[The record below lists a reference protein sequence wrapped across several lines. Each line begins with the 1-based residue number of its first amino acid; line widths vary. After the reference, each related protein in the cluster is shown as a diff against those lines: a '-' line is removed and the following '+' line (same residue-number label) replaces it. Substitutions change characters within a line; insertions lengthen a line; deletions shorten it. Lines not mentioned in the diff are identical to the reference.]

1 MEKIRK
7 IVHIDMDAFF
17 ASVEERDFPE
27 LKGRPVAVGRSAE
40 RGVVA
45 TANYE
50 ARKYGVHSA
59 MSSKVALQRCP
70 HLIFQ
75 PPRFDVYKAVSR
87 QVHEIF
93 AQFTDLIEP
102 LSIDEAYLDVT
113 DNKKGIRSATI
124 VAEEIKRMIRET
136 TLLTASAGVSYNKFL
151 AKIASDYDK
160 PDGLFVIEPKDAVAF
175 IAQLPV
181 GKFYGIGPVTEQY
194 LGKMGIRTGADLQR
208 FSLAEMSNIFGKN
221 GQFFYDIVRGV
232 DNREVVVDRK
242 RKSYSAE
249 STFEK
254 DLNSSFAVVTELY
267 RLEQRVW
274 NEVTQAGKYAKTV
287 TLKLRFADFTT
298 ITRSYSSED
307 YLCGFAEF
315 HAIAKSLLT
324 KIDYSGRGVRL
335 LGVGVSNLTDVESE
349 CGRQLSLK
357 FK

>member
-307 YLCGFAEF
+307 YICGFAEF

-324 KIDYSGRGVRL
+324 KIDYSGSGVRL

>member
-136 TLLTASAGVSYNKFL
+136 TMLTASAGVSYNKFL

-232 DNREVVVDRK
+232 DNREVVMDRK

-307 YLCGFAEF
+307 YICGFAEF

>member
-254 DLNSSFAVVTELY
+254 DLNGSFAVVTELY

-307 YLCGFAEF
+307 YICDFAEF

>member
-1 MEKIRK
+1 METVRK
-7 IVHIDMDAFF
+7 ILHIDMDAFY
-17 ASVEERDFPE
+17 ASVEERDFPQ
-27 LKGRPVAVGRSAE
+27 LKGRPVAVGRAE
-40 RGVVA
+40 GRGVVA

-59 MSSKVALQRCP
+59 MSSKEALQRCP
-70 HLIFQ
+70 NLIFQ
-75 PPRFDVYKAVSR
+75 PPRFEVYKAVS
-87 QVHEIF
+87 QQIHHIF
-93 AQFTDLIEP
+93 AEYTDIIEP
-102 LSIDEAYLDVT
+102 LSLDEAYLDVT
-113 DNKKGIRSATI
+113 HNKKSMPSATI
-124 VAEEIKRMIRET
+124 MAREIKRRIRET

-160 PDGLFVIEPKDAVAF
+160 PDGLFVIEPKDAVSFMAT
-175 IAQLPV
+175 LPV
-181 GKFYGIGPVTEQY
+181 GKFYGIGKVTAQRLNA
-194 LGKMGIRTGADLQR
+194 LGIAVGADLQR
-208 FSLAEMSNIFGKN
+208 LTMAEMTALFGKS
-221 GQFFYDIVRGV
+221 GLFFYNIVRGV
-232 DNREVVVDRK
+232 DNREVVVDRE

-249 STFEK
+249 STFEN
-254 DLNSSFAVVTELY
+254 DLATHFAVVTELY

-307 YLCGFAEF
+307 YICGFAEF

>member
-102 LSIDEAYLDVT
+102 LSIDEAYIDVT

-267 RLEQRVW
+267 LLEQRVW

-307 YLCGFAEF
+307 YICGFAEF

-324 KIDYSGRGVRL
+324 KIDYIGSGVRL

>member
-1 MEKIRK
+1 MENIRK

-27 LKGRPVAVGRSAE
+27 LKGRPVAVGRPVE

-59 MSSKVALQRCP
+59 MSSKMALQRCP
-70 HLIFQ
+70 QLIFQ
-75 PPRFDVYKAVSR
+75 PPRFEVYKAVSR

-93 AQFTDLIEP
+93 AEYTDIIEP

-113 DNKKGIRSATI
+113 DNKKGMPSATI
-124 VAEEIKRMIRET
+124 VAREIKRRIRET

-175 IAQLPV
+175 VATLPV
-181 GKFYGIGPVTEQY
+181 GKFYGIGPVTEKH
-194 LGKMGIRTGADLQR
+194 LVGMGIRTGADLQR
-208 FSLAEMSNIFGKN
+208 LTLAEMNNIFGKN
-221 GQFFYDIVRGV
+221 GQFFYDIVRGI
-232 DNREVVVDRK
+232 DNREVVVDRE
-242 RKSYSAE
+242 RKSYSSE
-249 STFEK
+249 CTFEK
-254 DLNSSFAVVTELY
+254 DLNSNFAVVTELY

-274 NEVTQAGKYAKTV
+274 EDVSRAGKYGKTV
-287 TLKLRFADFTT
+287 TLKMRFADFST
-298 ITRSYSSED
+298 ITRSYTSEG
-307 YLCGFAEF
+307 YVCSFAEL
-315 HAIAKSLLT
+315 HAIVKSLLS
-324 KIDYSGRGVRL
+324 KVDCSGRGVRL

-349 CGRQLSLK
+349 CMRQLSLK